1 MATSIS
7 FSMANKLR
15 KNGQFAEAL
24 AIYESNWADE
34 TQARYEWDTWS
45 YAFCLKK
52 ANRYADLLDLCRKAY
67 PSYPNF
73 EALNSLYAWAIY
85 FTAVKPEG
93 VKEAELL
100 KAAAGIV
107 RLAKQDDAYA
117 PFTLAVLR
125 VVDVLAA
132 KKNFDAKA
140 ILQWLDLLQPNL
152 LDTTPSSFTNEKGR
166 VVAIASKY
174 EQWASMRA
182 KALYLNAQYDDCL
195 AQVAQALEWLPK
207 LHYGNEHWL
216 RRYAALCHAAK
227 CDFAKA
233 IELLELVYLQKRDWF
248 LAYDLATVLMRAE
261 RVAEALPLLQKA
273 AFGEGDIEK
282 KVKVYKALAKAYTML
297 GEHDLSIE
305 CYELVALVRSDF
317 GWLPDTDTTIA
328 LQDAGIEAG
337 RFGSSAAMYARLKE
351 RIHVVQGSESS
362 LNPQEVRIIG
372 NVMSILPNG
381 KAGFVKAKFGKS
393 YYFQFK
399 DLVGA
404 KSVKVGDEV
413 SFQLID
419 AVDPKKQTKVQNA
432 VRIERG
438 SVDVLKC

>member
-1 MATSIS
+1 MTTSS
-7 FSMANKLR
+7 NFSMANQLR

-24 AIYESNWADE
+24 AIYENNWADE
-34 TQARYEWDTWS
+34 SQSRYEWDTWS

-52 ANRYADLLDLCRKAY
+52 VNRYTDLLELCRQAY

-73 EALNSLYAWAIY
+73 EAMNAMYAWAIY
-85 FTAVKPEG
+85 FTTIKPEG
-93 VKEAELL
+93 VKEVELL

-107 RLAKQDDAYA
+107 RLTKSEDSYS
-117 PFTLAVLR
+117 PFTLTVLK
-125 VVDVLAA
+125 VVDVLASKKTFVA
-132 KKNFDAKA
+132 KDV
-140 ILQWLDLLQPNL
+140 LQWLDLLQADL

-182 KALYLNAQYDDCL
+182 KALYLNAQYDECL
-195 AQVAQALEWLPK
+195 AQVSQALEWLPK

-227 CDFAKA
+227 GNFAQA

-248 LAYDLATVLMRAE
+248 LAYDLAMVLIKAE
-261 RVAEALPLLQKA
+261 RSTEALPLLQKA
-273 AFGEGDIEK
+273 AFGEGDMEK
-282 KVKVYKALAKAYTML
+282 KVKVYKALAKAYMTL
-297 GEHDLSIE
+297 GESELGLE
-305 CYELVALVRSDF
+305 FYELVALIRSDF
-317 GWLPDTDTTIA
+317 GWQPDFDVTLA

-337 RFGSSAAMYARLKE
+337 RFGSSAAMFARLKE
-351 RIHVVQGSESS
+351 HFDVANVTSPSS
-362 LNPQEVRIIG
+362 KSQQVRIIG
-372 NVMSILPNG
+372 NVLSILPNG

-399 DLVGA
+399 DLVGT
-404 KSVKVGDEV
+404 KSVKVGDEL

-432 VRIERG
+432 VEL
-438 SVDVLKC
+438 SVC